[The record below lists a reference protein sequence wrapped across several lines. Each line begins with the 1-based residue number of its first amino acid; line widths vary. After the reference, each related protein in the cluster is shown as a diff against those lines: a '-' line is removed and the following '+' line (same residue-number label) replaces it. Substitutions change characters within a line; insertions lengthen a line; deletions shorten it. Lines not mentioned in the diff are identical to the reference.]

1 MIGACEG
8 VDRKAETSTG
18 AWRCV
23 HTLIAPI
30 FVGIDKSMDE
40 LSNSG
45 EDLLNRGWEEVDL
58 RLGGWRHMW
67 FMEEILE
74 GLGRTWRCVLSLMSI
89 GKTWVLPIFE
99 FSIDLCD

>member
-1 MIGACEG
+1 
-8 VDRKAETSTG
+8 
-18 AWRCV
+18 V

-30 FVGIDKSMDE
+30 FVGIDRSMDE

-58 RLGGWRHMW
+58 RLGGRRHVW
-67 FMEEILE
+67 FMEEIPE

-99 FSIDLCD
+99 FSTDLCDQFF